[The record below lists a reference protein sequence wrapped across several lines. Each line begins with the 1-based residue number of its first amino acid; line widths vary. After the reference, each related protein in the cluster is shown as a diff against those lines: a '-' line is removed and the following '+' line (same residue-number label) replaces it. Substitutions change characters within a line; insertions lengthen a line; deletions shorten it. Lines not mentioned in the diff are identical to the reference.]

1 MKKEKIIDFCNSLGL
16 DTIGFIK
23 CRRFEELEAF
33 FYERK
38 KKDLKMNLKKKIYQ
52 RE

>member
-38 KKDLKMNLKKKIYQ
+38 RNTGRGDLSVF
-52 RE
+52 RSR